1 MAPLRPLKLWGFL
14 VLAVVYVVGG
24 ELGLLLAFAHTNV
37 TAVWP
42 PTGVA
47 LAAML
52 LFGYRVW
59 PAILLGA
66 FLVAGT
72 TVGFTWTSVGI
83 GVGHTLE
90 ALLGAFL
97 ATQFANG
104 RNAFDR
110 VRGTLKFVVL
120 AGLLSTTVGA
130 TVGVVSLTLG
140 GSASWYRFAATWLP
154 WWLGDMAG
162 AIVVAPLLILWGV
175 ERRPRL
181 TRTATL
187 ELTGVLG
194 AVVFVGWTVF
204 NDLLSPWVRNGPLTF
219 LCLPPLVLAAFR
231 FGQREVGT
239 SIALLSALA
248 VWGTTHGSGP
258 FVRSSTS
265 ESLLVLEVFIVT
277 LVLMTAPLA
286 AVVRGHAKAEATLAQ
301 GAAIVSSSND
311 AIFGKTLDGIITAW
325 NEGAERLYGY
335 SAREA
340 IGQPVS
346 MLIPSELA
354 DELPKIL
361 ARLARG
367 EHVDHYETVRMTKD
381 GRRPDVSVTVSPT
394 LDADGRIFGA
404 SSIARDISH
413 RKQVEAATRERDA
426 LRSVTSLAAA
436 AAHEINTPLAVVV
449 GHAQLM
455 AGAVDPAAR
464 PRVDEILEAAA
475 RIEEIVARMK
485 RITRIELMKGS
496 LDLPETLDIRKSSE
510 PGTDGS

>member
-1 MAPLRPLKLWGFL
+1 
-14 VLAVVYVVGG
+14 
-24 ELGLLLAFAHTNV
+24 
-37 TAVWP
+37 
-42 PTGVA
+42 
-47 LAAML
+47 
-52 LFGYRVW
+52 
-59 PAILLGA
+59 
-66 FLVAGT
+66 
-72 TVGFTWTSVGI
+72 
-83 GVGHTLE
+83 
-90 ALLGAFL
+90 
-97 ATQFANG
+97 
-104 RNAFDR
+104 
-110 VRGTLKFVVL
+110 
-120 AGLLSTTVGA
+120 
-130 TVGVVSLTLG
+130 
-140 GSASWYRFAATWLP
+140 
-154 WWLGDMAG
+154 
-162 AIVVAPLLILWGV
+162 
-175 ERRPRL
+175 
-181 TRTATL
+181 
-187 ELTGVLG
+187 
-194 AVVFVGWTVF
+194 
-204 NDLLSPWVRNGPLTF
+204 
-219 LCLPPLVLAAFR
+219 
-231 FGQREVGT
+231 
-239 SIALLSALA
+239 
-248 VWGTTHGSGP
+248 
-258 FVRSSTS
+258 
-265 ESLLVLEVFIVT
+265 
-277 LVLMTAPLA
+277 
-286 AVVRGHAKAEATLAQ
+286 
-301 GAAIVSSSND
+301 
-311 AIFGKTLDGIITAW
+311 
-325 NEGAERLYGY
+325 
-335 SAREA
+335 
-340 IGQPVS
+340 